1 MTDEP
6 TLEQEIEQAVE
17 ESVAEDAPKE
27 PEGDGGTPEKAES
40 FQSEGSTEEV
50 LVPAEDEDTTP
61 EDTQQEAQ
69 EDTQSDAQR
78 VAAAGDIPEGSN
90 EEGTPEEKPAEI
102 SPATLASAV
111 GSGLTLDQ
119 ARSFKSEEALS
130 QFNARVQ
137 YERRQ
142 AAEQQWSQHAQQEQR
157 NEQAPGDP
165 FADFPK
171 LDPEEYD
178 QGVIDVVDRLTG
190 IARQQQEEIQEFR
203 GQQEQQA
210 TQVAQAGQQEV
221 ESWFDT
227 EVAGLGENFKEKLG
241 DGSYRSL
248 SPGSPQAAVRDEI
261 ADQMS
266 IMIAGYQHH
275 GMPVPARSDIFE
287 TAAKSVLADRY
298 TELANEELTG
308 KLKSQQSQH
317 IQRVSKSKLKR
328 QLTSEE
334 EDEQLGAE
342 IDSKFS

>member
-1 MTDEP
+1 MTDEL

-17 ESVAEDAPKE
+17 ESVTEDAPKE

-61 EDTQQEAQ
+61 EDTQQEDQDSTQAGHTSS
-69 EDTQSDAQR
+69 EDT
-78 VAAAGDIPEGSN
+78 PEDSEG
-90 EEGTPEEKPAEI
+90 GTPEEKPAEI

-111 GSGLTLDQ
+111 GSGLTLEQ
-119 ARSFKSEEALS
+119 ARSFKSEEALA
-130 QFNARVQ
+130 QFNGRVQ

-275 GMPVPARSDIFE
+275 GMPVPARSDIFK

-308 KLKSQQSQH
+308 KLKGQQSQH

-334 EDEQLGAE
+334 EDDELGAL
-342 IDSKFS
+342 IDSTFK